1 MEQSLKYLKPGGYAI
16 FLAPNNLLTSRQSQ
30 LLKNWLQKDVQIVAM
45 IALPESLFG
54 NAAYAKTIF
63 VLKKQDE
70 QAIQPFV
77 YALTDLQ
84 NQAALLTFS
93 EKFQNWR
100 QESEI

>member
-1 MEQSLKYLKPGGYAI
+1 
-16 FLAPNNLLTSRQSQ
+16 
-30 LLKNWLQKDVQIVAM
+30 M

-70 QAIQPFV
+70 QAVQPFV
-77 YALTDLQ
+77 CALSDLQ
-84 NQAALLTFS
+84 NQADLLTFS
-93 EKFQNWR
+93 EKFQNWS